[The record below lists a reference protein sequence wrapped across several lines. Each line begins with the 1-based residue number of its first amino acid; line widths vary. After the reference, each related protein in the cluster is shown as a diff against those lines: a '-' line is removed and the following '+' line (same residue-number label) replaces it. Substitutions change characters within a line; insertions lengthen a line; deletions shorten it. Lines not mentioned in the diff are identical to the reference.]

1 MFKSVKKEKVV
12 YFINMEL
19 EAKLYA
25 IHDDSLI
32 EVANNFLI
40 A

>member
-1 MFKSVKKEKVV
+1 
-12 YFINMEL
+12 MEL

-40 A
+40 TLNNLILLITTPSGR